1 MLSARGVGK
10 AFGATRALAG
20 VDFEAG
26 AGEVHAI
33 VGENGAGKS
42 TLMKVLAGVVA
53 PDTGE
58 VRLGG
63 APYRPRG
70 PAEARRQ
77 GVALVSQELALCPH
91 LTVAEN
97 VALGQEPTRFGVV
110 DRARVDGAARAALAE
125 AGADRIDPRARAG
138 DLPLA
143 DRQLVEIA
151 RALVRWG
158 DAPGAPPPARVLILD
173 EPTSSLGREDARRL
187 FALVRRLRD
196 EGLLVLYISHFL
208 EEVAAVADRY
218 TVLRDGA
225 SVARGAMAATP
236 PNELVTMMAGRDAP
250 AAQARAP
257 REPGETVLELDAL
270 AGAVKPSRASL
281 ALRRGEIFGVA
292 GLVGAGRTELLR
304 AIFGLDPVRSGRV
317 RVKAW
322 SGAASPRERLA
333 QGVGLLSED
342 RAHEG
347 LALARSVAENV
358 TLSRLDALAP
368 GRGSAARVARA
379 LGLVSPARATEAAER
394 WARALGIK
402 CSGPGQ
408 AAGELSGGNQQKL
421 ALARLLHHDV
431 DVLLLDE
438 PARGIDV
445 AAKAQIFALVDE
457 LARGGKAVLLV
468 SSYLPE
474 LLGACDRIA
483 VLCRGVL
490 GEARAAS
497 SWTERELLE
506 HATGAAA
513 RGPGGAAPR
522 REAGGAAGGTS

>member
-10 AFGATRALAG
+10 AFGATRALAS
-20 VDFEAG
+20 VDLEAG
-26 AGEVHAI
+26 AGEVHAV

-42 TLMKVLAGVVA
+42 TLMKVLAGVVGA
-53 PDTGE
+53 DEGAIT
-58 VRLGG
+58 LGG
-63 APYRPRG
+63 SPFRPRS
-70 PAEARRQ
+70 PAAARRA
-77 GVALVSQELALCPH
+77 GVALVSQEVALCPH
-91 LTVAEN
+91 LDVAAN
-97 VALGQEPTRFGVV
+97 LALGQEPTRFGVV
-110 DRARVDGAARAALAE
+110 ERARVESAARAALAE
-125 AGADRIDPRARAG
+125 VGAGRIDPRARAG

-158 DAPGAPPPARVLILD
+158 DRPGAPPPARVLILD

-187 FALVRRLRD
+187 FALVRRLRG

-218 TVLRDGA
+218 TVLRDGR
-225 SVARGAMAATP
+225 SVASGAMRDVTP
-236 PNELVTMMAGRDAP
+236 ADLVEKMAGRRVEG
-250 AAQARAP
+250 AAERAP
-257 REPGETVLELDAL
+257 RAPGEVVLELGDL
-270 AGAVKPSRASL
+270 AGAAKPARASL

-304 AIFGLDPVRSGRV
+304 AIFGLDPVRSGTV
-317 RVKAW
+317 RVKSWA
-322 SGAASPRERLA
+322 GPATPRERLA
-333 QGVGLLSED
+333 QGLGLLSED

-358 TLSRLDALAP
+358 TLSKLEPLAP
-368 GRGSAARVARA
+368 FRGAAARLAAA
-379 LGLVSPARATEAAER
+379 LGLVSPARADEAAAR
-394 WARALGIK
+394 WAGELGIK
-402 CSGPGQ
+402 CRGPGQ
-408 AAGELSGGNQQKL
+408 AAAELSGGNQQKL

-445 AAKAQIFALVDE
+445 GAKAQIFGLIDG
-457 LARGGKAVLLV
+457 LARRGKAVLLV

-474 LLGACDRIA
+474 LLSTCDRIA

-490 GEARAAS
+490 GEARPAS
-497 SWTERELLE
+497 SWSEHELLE
-506 HATGAAA
+506 QATGAAA
-513 RGPGGAAPR
+513 R
-522 REAGGAAGGTS
+522 REAPGAPAGAGP

>member
-1 MLSARGVGK
+1 MLSARGIGK
-10 AFGATRALAG
+10 AFGATKALAS
-20 VDFEAG
+20 VDLEAG

-53 PDTGE
+53 PDEGTIE
-58 VRLGG
+58 LGG
-63 APYRPRG
+63 GPYRPQT
-70 PAEARRQ
+70 PADARRR
-77 GVALVSQELALCPH
+77 GVALVSQEIALCPH
-91 LTVAEN
+91 LDVAAN
-97 VALGQEPTRFGVV
+97 VALGQEPTRFGVI
-110 DRARVDGAARAALAE
+110 DRARVEAATRAALAE
-125 AGADRIDPRARAG
+125 VGAERIDPRARAG

-158 DAPGAPPPARVLILD
+158 DLPGAPPPARVLILD

-187 FALVRRLRD
+187 FDLVRRLKG

-208 EEVAAVADRY
+208 EEVSSIADRY
-218 TVLRDGA
+218 TVLRDGQ
-225 SVARGAMAATP
+225 SVSSGAIRDVTP
-236 PNELVTMMAGRDAP
+236 AELVEKMAGRGVEAAP
-250 AAQARAP
+250 DRPAREA
-257 REPGETVLELDAL
+257 GEVVLELSDL
-270 AGAVKPSRASL
+270 AGTKKPQRASL
-281 ALRRGEIFGVA
+281 VLRRGEIFGVA

-304 AIFGLDPVRSGRV
+304 AIFGLDPVKSGEV

-322 SGAASPRERLA
+322 AGPATPRRRLA

-347 LALARSVAENV
+347 LALARSIAENV
-358 TLSRLDALAP
+358 TLSKLEPLAP
-368 GRGSAARVARA
+368 FRGVASRLAAT
-379 LGLVSPARATEAAER
+379 LGLVSPSRADEAAVR
-394 WARALGIK
+394 WAGELGIK
-402 CSGPGQ
+402 CRGPGQ
-408 AAGELSGGNQQKL
+408 AAVELSGGNQQKL

-445 AAKAQIFALVDE
+445 GAKAQIFALINE
-457 LARGGKAVLLV
+457 LARRGKAVVLV

-474 LLGACDRIA
+474 LLSACDRIA

-490 GEARAAS
+490 GEARPAS

-513 RGPGGAAPR
+513 L
-522 REAGGAAGGTS
+522 RETATHAGGGS

>member
-20 VDFEAG
+20 VDLAAG
-26 AGEVHAI
+26 AGEVHAV

-53 PDTGE
+53 PDEGAIE
-58 VRLGG
+58 LGG
-63 APYRPRG
+63 RPYRPQS
-70 PAEARRQ
+70 PADARRE
-77 GVALVSQELALCPH
+77 GVALVSQEIALCPH
-91 LTVAEN
+91 LDVAAN

-110 DRARVDGAARAALAE
+110 DRARVEAAARAALAE
-125 AGADRIDPRARAG
+125 VGAERIDPRARAG
-138 DLPLA
+138 DLSLA

-158 DAPGAPPPARVLILD
+158 DRPGAPPPARVLILD

-187 FALVRRLRD
+187 FDLVRRLKG

-218 TVLRDGA
+218 TVLRDGQ
-225 SVARGAMAATP
+225 SVASGAMADVTP
-236 PNELVTMMAGRDAP
+236 AGLVAKMAGRSVEGAP
-250 AAQARAP
+250 ARAP
-257 REPGETVLELDAL
+257 REPGEVVLELGEL
-270 AGAVKPSRASL
+270 AGASKPTRASL
-281 ALRRGEIFGVA
+281 ALRRGEVFGVA

-304 AIFGLDPVRSGRV
+304 AIFGLDPVKGGRV
-317 RVKAW
+317 RVKSWDGPAT
-322 SGAASPRERLA
+322 PRERLA

-347 LALARSVAENV
+347 LALARSIAENV
-358 TLSRLDALAP
+358 TLSKLGPLAP
-368 GRGSAARVARA
+368 FRGTAARVAAA
-379 LGLVSPARATEAAER
+379 LGLVSPARADEAAAR
-394 WARALGIK
+394 WAAELGIK
-402 CSGPGQ
+402 CRGPEQ
-408 AAGELSGGNQQKL
+408 AAAELSGGNQQKL

-445 AAKAQIFALVDE
+445 GAKAQIFALIDA
-457 LARGGKAVLLV
+457 LARRGKAVLLV

-474 LLGACDRIA
+474 LLSTCDRIA
-483 VLCRGVL
+483 VLCRGEL
-490 GEARAAS
+490 GEARPAS
-497 SWTERELLE
+497 SWTEHELLE
-506 HATGAAA
+506 HATGAA
-513 RGPGGAAPR
+513 R
-522 REAGGAAGGTS
+522 REAGPAGAPAGGGP